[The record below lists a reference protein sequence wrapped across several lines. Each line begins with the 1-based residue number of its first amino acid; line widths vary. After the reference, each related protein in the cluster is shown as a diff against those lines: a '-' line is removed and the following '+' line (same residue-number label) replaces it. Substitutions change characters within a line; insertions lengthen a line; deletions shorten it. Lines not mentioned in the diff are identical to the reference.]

1 MQYFFVASECFMAIS
16 NKTILKY
23 IKILNEEQGSESYKK
38 SILIIFF
45 LKYQKCIMILVVEDK
60 YIKKRRRFWRRFL
73 YTIC

>member
-1 MQYFFVASECFMAIS
+1 MAIS

-23 IKILNEEQGSESYKK
+23 IKILNEEKGSESYKK

-45 LKYQKCIMILVVEDK
+45 FKYQKYIMTLVVEDK
-60 YIKKRRRFWRRFL
+60 FIKKRLQFWRRFL

>member
-1 MQYFFVASECFMAIS
+1 MAIS

-45 LKYQKCIMILVVEDK
+45 FKYQKYIMTLVVEDK
-60 YIKKRRRFWRRFL
+60 FIKKRLRFWRRFL

>member
-1 MQYFFVASECFMAIS
+1 MAIS

-45 LKYQKCIMILVVEDK
+45 LSIRSIMTLVVEDK
-60 YIKKRRRFWRRFL
+60 FIKKRLRFWRRCL